1 MQPTDYFYYACK
13 HRAHLDGHPCDYR
26 KQWNQTEING
36 AVEEVILKLVH
47 NDKFAEALKQKINT
61 KLDLSEIEKEIQGV
75 EKRLR
80 QLNVGKDRVG
90 QQMDSLDIDD
100 RLYEKKYND
109 LQGRLDNFYDEIDA
123 AEQELL
129 DLRARVKTLEENRI
143 TTENI
148 YQFLL
153 HFDKLYNMLTDVEK
167 KAFLNSFVEE
177 VHILRNH
184 KLMGSS

>member
-1 MQPTDYFYYACK
+1 M
-13 HRAHLDGHPCDYR
+13 
-26 KQWNQTEING
+26 
-36 AVEEVILKLVH
+36 ILKLVH

-61 KLDLSEIEKEIQGV
+61 KLDLTEIEKEIQGV

-153 HFDKLYNMLTDVEK
+153 HFDKT
-167 KAFLNSFVEE
+167 
-177 VHILRNH
+177 IC
-184 KLMGSS
+184 

>member
-1 MQPTDYFYYACK
+1 M
-13 HRAHLDGHPCDYR
+13 
-26 KQWNQTEING
+26 
-36 AVEEVILKLVH
+36 
-47 NDKFAEALKQKINT
+47 
-61 KLDLSEIEKEIQGV
+61 
-75 EKRLR
+75 
-80 QLNVGKDRVG
+80 
-90 QQMDSLDIDD
+90 
-100 RLYEKKYND
+100 
-109 LQGRLDNFYDEIDA
+109 DNFYDEIDA

-177 VHILRNH
+177 VHIFEEPQADGKFLKSIKFRFPIPYEGDSIRELSWD
-184 KLMGSS
+184 KSSTVETVVLLERASQPDGKEEM